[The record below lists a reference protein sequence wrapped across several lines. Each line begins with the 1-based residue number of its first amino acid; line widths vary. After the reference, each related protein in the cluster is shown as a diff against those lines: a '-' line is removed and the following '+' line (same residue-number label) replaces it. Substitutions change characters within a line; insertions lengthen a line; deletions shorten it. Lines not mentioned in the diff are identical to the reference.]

1 MARRASRPIP
11 VQRETRTPWLTY
23 SALFLVT
30 FIAYIPVWHGG
41 VLWDDDGHMTK
52 AALRSIDGLWRI
64 WFDIGATQQYYPVV
78 HSAFWILYRLFG
90 GDTLGYH
97 LVNIALHAT
106 SACLFVLLLKRL
118 SVRGAVLAGVI
129 FALHPVHVES
139 VAWITEL
146 KNTLSGVFY
155 LTAALIYL
163 RFDTER
169 GRSLYFAALAVF
181 ALAVLSK
188 SVTATLPAALLVVF
202 WWKRGTLRWRE
213 DILPVIPFFAIGIA
227 AGMATVWVERVLIGA
242 TGPAFDFSLIERVL
256 IAGRAT
262 VFYAVSLLW
271 PVNLMFVYPRWNV
284 SQAIWWQYLFPL
296 AVLVIVGWCWT
307 MRRRTRTPLT
317 VALLFIGTLF
327 PALGFFNVYPFIFSL
342 VADHFQYHA
351 SLSVIA
357 ALSAAVTAWLD
368 RAGRA
373 QLQTGIMVAVA
384 AVLGVLTWRQSGH
397 YVSADVLYTTTI
409 EENPGAWMAHL
420 NLGWLRLQRGEIE
433 AAVRD
438 TEAALRLEPNLPQ
451 GQNNLGGAYR
461 ALGRFEESER
471 AYREALRLQPD
482 KLDTRYNLA
491 LVLIDLNR
499 PGEAVGHIQAYLAQN
514 PTDASAQGQ
523 LGDAKQSLGEL
534 PDAIIAYRES
544 LRLNPT
550 DARVHVNL
558 GSALGRQGRYKEAI
572 AEFNEALRLEPG
584 NERALRNLELA
595 KARLGGG

>member
-1 MARRASRPIP
+1 MARRAPRPAP
-11 VQRETRTPWLTY
+11 VQRERRNPLLTCA
-23 SALFLVT
+23 ALFIVT
-30 FIAYIPVWHGG
+30 LIAYMPVWRGG
-41 VLWDDDGHMTK
+41 VLWDDDAHLTR
-52 AALRSIDGLWRI
+52 AALRSVDGLWRI

-78 HSAFWILYRLFG
+78 HSTFWILHRLFG
-90 GDTLGYH
+90 DNTFAYH
-97 LVNIALHAT
+97 LLNITLHAA
-106 SACLFVLLLKRL
+106 SACLFVVLLRRL
-118 SVRGAVLAGVI
+118 LVPGAVLAGVI

-155 LTAALIYL
+155 LTAALVYL
-163 RFDTER
+163 RFDAER
-169 GRSLYFAALAVF
+169 RRSLYVGALAVF

-188 SVTATLPAALLVVF
+188 SVTATLPAALLLLF
-202 WWKRGTLRWRE
+202 WWQRGTLRWRE
-213 DILPVIPFFAIGIA
+213 DVLPVIPFFAVGVA

-242 TGPAFDFSLIERVL
+242 SGPAFDFSLIERVL

-262 VFYAVSLLW
+262 VFYAWSLLW
-271 PVNLMFVYPRWNV
+271 PVNLMFVYPRWDV
-284 SQAIWWQYLFPL
+284 SQAVWWQYLFPL
-296 AVLVIVGWCWT
+296 AVLLIVGWFWT
-307 MRRRTRTPLT
+307 MRSRTRTPLT
-317 VALLFIGTLF
+317 AALLFIGTLF

-342 VADHFQYHA
+342 VADHFQYLA

-357 ALSAAVTAWLD
+357 AVAAGITTWLERTA
-368 RAGRA
+368 RG
-373 QLQTGIMVAVA
+373 QLQTAIMVVLAI
-384 AVLGVLTWRQSGH
+384 VLGVLTWRESGH

-409 EENPGAWMAHL
+409 EQNPRAWMAHL

-471 AYREALRLQPD
+471 AYREALRMQPD
-482 KLDTRYNLA
+482 NLDTRYNLA

-499 PGEAVGHIQAYLAQN
+499 PGEAVGHITAYLAKN
-514 PTDASAQGQ
+514 PGDAAAHGQ
-523 LGDAKQSLGEL
+523 LGDARQSLGEL

-544 LRLNPT
+544 LRLDPS
-550 DARVHVNL
+550 DARVHVNF

-584 NERALRNLELA
+584 NERAIRNLELA
-595 KARLGGG
+595 KSRLGGG